1 MASNDTFAHIPLFAT
16 AAIASILLVLLLI
29 SRKRSTARVSFTVLI
44 ADIILLSSSLAAG
57 IMIVS
62 GEEISSA
69 LFFFSIAL
77 FLAAFLV
84 LPYGIMLSTFE
95 PKKIEKLVPKSYNE
109 KNERLSEQVQKAPE
123 KNGDLSEDELA
134 MLDVNRDFMV
144 HAAGAYDSDQGYNDF
159 LDYIN
164 KTIKEQINAD
174 GAALLMVDDFED
186 LVSVKAFDGDFPP
199 PYKLPSDLPHKPV
212 RISTSFKFASF
223 SLEGNIFGEI
233 AKSGR
238 PELIDKPEIDD
249 RIYQNGPE
257 EFLEC
262 GSYIIVPLKIQGTVI
277 GVTAFARKN
286 GTPKFTKTHLGIA
299 STLTDFAA
307 AIIKN
312 VITVKDIIERSEM
325 NKESEIAMK
334 IQSTLRPVKL
344 PLVKGVQL
352 GNIWAPADGVCGDY
366 YDVIVSRKDRVSFIM
381 SDIAGKG
388 TNSMTVMTMIRAM
401 LRLVINTT
409 QSAGKILTWVNK
421 GITSESFSTDHFGS
435 VALINYN
442 PLEQTMEIST
452 GGIIPVYYFDGE
464 KKEISLLSQSSDPI
478 GVEKTSEYKDFVQNV
493 KSGDIIFTYTDGI
506 VEALNED
513 GAQYTTEKLL
523 DIIKANCTKPSKELA
538 NIIKNDVK
546 NFSGNANQHD
556 DESLLIIK
564 IQ

>member
-1 MASNDTFAHIPLFAT
+1 MA
-16 AAIASILLVLLLI
+16 LVLMVLLI
-29 SRKRSTARVSFTVLI
+29 ISKKRSTARVSFVI
-44 ADIILLSSSLAAG
+44 FAADIIVIIASVIAG
-57 IMIVS
+57 SMFVS
-62 GEEISSA
+62 GNGSGTAMAFYGCA
-69 LFFFSIAL
+69 LAVAI
-77 FLAAFLV
+77 FLV
-84 LPYGIMLSTFE
+84 VPYGIMLSTFE
-95 PKKIEKLVPKSYNE
+95 PRKIDKLVPKSYNE
-109 KNERLSEQVQKAPE
+109 RNAKLAEQPQKDKGPE
-123 KNGDLSEDELA
+123 KSGELSEDELA

-144 HAAGAYDSDQGYNDF
+144 HAAEAYDSDQGYNNF

-174 GAALLMVDDFED
+174 GAAIMMVDDFED
-186 LVSVKAFDGDFPP
+186 LISVKAFDGDFPP

-212 RISTSFKFASF
+212 RVSTSFKFASF
-223 SLEGNIFGEI
+223 PLQDNIFGEI

-262 GSYIIVPLKIQGTVI
+262 GSYIIVPLKVQDTVI
-277 GVTAFARKN
+277 GITAFARKN
-286 GTPKFTKTHLGIA
+286 GTQKFTKAHLGIA
-299 STLTDFAA
+299 TTLTDFAA

-325 NKESEIAMK
+325 NKEAEIAMR
-334 IQSTLRPVKL
+334 IQATLRPAKL

-352 GNIWAPADGVCGDY
+352 GNIWNQADGVCGDY
-366 YDVIVSRKDRVSFIM
+366 YDVLVSRKDRVSFIM

-388 TNSMTVMTMIRAM
+388 TSSMTVMTMIRAM
-401 LRLVINTT
+401 LRLVVNTT

-442 PLEQTMEIST
+442 PIDKVMEIST

-464 KKEISLLSQSSDPI
+464 SKELTLVSQSSDPI

-523 DIIKANCTKPSKELA
+523 NLIKTNYTKPSKELA